1 MFFRTEQRER
11 VIDLLGCQTAMNT
24 YGTLVKFVM
33 ILTCRQK
40 KNLGCIESA
49 GMLEKAMIQRANNE
63 REGLYEKRN
72 FNFCSGNRN
81 HDGIVRCS
89 IYCIGCDR
97 TGIFSEEPLLMNEIF
112 RKPPLRKDFHVL
124 SQWGFFFD
132 FTVSGCRP

>member
-1 MFFRTEQRER
+1 MFFRTEQREC
-11 VIDLLGCQTAMNT
+11 VIDLLDCQTGLQKTMNT
-24 YGTLVKFVM
+24 YGMLVKAVM

-40 KNLGCIESA
+40 KNLGCI
-49 GMLEKAMIQRANNE
+49 GLITKG
-63 REGLYEKRN
+63 EGLYEKRN